1 MFYFAEKKRPGPV
14 PALLDWETVD
24 KHMAWSVIVV
34 LGGGFALADATK
46 VRCIKNKDTSATP
59 TFHREHSKSAVF
71 LCRESL

>member
-1 MFYFAEKKRPGPV
+1 MVLVADKRRPGPV

-46 VRCIKNKDTSATP
+46 VQFIRNYFS
-59 TFHREHSKSAVF
+59 
-71 LCRESL
+71 